1 MTKILVPAG
10 ENICVKKAQLKIGVL
25 TILLHLQV
33 SRQISIVTLSG
44 YNSSSVHENLVVDG
58 SSQKNVLPLPLLSF
72 LPSPLLLLLLP
83 LPLCSLLLA

>member
-1 MTKILVPAG
+1 MTEILVPAG

-72 LPSPLLLLLLP
+72 LPSPLLLLRLP